1 MNQLEKFAEISTFFF
16 DIDGVFTNNTLLIT
30 DQGEFL
36 RSMNVRDGYAVKR
49 AIRAGY
55 QIVVIT
61 GGSSSGVQSRLQ
73 GLGIEHI
80 YMGKEQKLEVFDRL
94 VVEMDLEPGEILYLG
109 DDLPDYPV
117 MRKVGL
123 PCCPADAVPEIM
135 GLSKYVSPYKGGE
148 GCVRDV
154 IEKVMRIRGEWDI
167 PQS

>member
-1 MNQLEKFAEISTFFF
+1 MNQLEKFSEISTFFF

-30 DQGEFL
+30 DEGAFL
-36 RSMNVRDGYAVKR
+36 RSMNVRDGYAVKQ

-55 QIVVIT
+55 QVVVIT
-61 GGSSSGVQSRLQ
+61 GGSSPGVQSRLK

-80 YMGKEQKLEVFDRL
+80 YSGKEQKLEVFDR
-94 VVEMDLEPGEILYLG
+94 VVAEMDLSPSEILYLG

-123 PCCPADAVPEIM
+123 PCCPADAVPEIL
-135 GLSKYVSPYKGGE
+135 GLSKYISPYRGGE

-154 IEKVMRIRGEWDI
+154 IEKVMRLKGQWIV
-167 PQS
+167 PQA

>member
-1 MNQLEKFAEISTFFF
+1 MNQLEKFSEISTFFF

-30 DQGEFL
+30 DQGAFL

-55 QIVVIT
+55 QVVVIT
-61 GGSSSGVQSRLQ
+61 GGSSPGVQSRLE

-80 YMGKEQKLEVFDRL
+80 YAGKEQKLEVFDRV
-94 VVEMDLEPGEILYLG
+94 VVEMDLSPSEILYLG

-123 PCCPADAVPEIM
+123 PCCPSDAVPEIL
-135 GLSKYVSPYKGGE
+135 GLSKYVSPYRGGE

-154 IEKVMRIRGEWDI
+154 IEK
-167 PQS
+167 